1 MDRSQDWLRQ
11 AERDLEQ
18 ARWSLEGG
26 YPELA
31 CFLSQQAAQK
41 AVKALC
47 QAKKVEAR
55 GHMITRL
62 LEAVSVEVTAAPE
75 VLSAA
80 KALDRHY
87 IPARYPNSFE
97 TGTPADY
104 YTSEDA
110 QDAIGHAQRIIEF
123 CQQHL

>member
-31 CFLSQQAAQK
+31 CFLSQQAAEK

-47 QAKKVEAR
+47 QAKKVGAW
-55 GHMITRL
+55 GQMITRL
-62 LEAVSVEVTAAPE
+62 LQAVSVEVTATPE

-104 YTSEDA
+104 YTLEDA
-110 QDAIGHAQRIIEF
+110 QDAIGDAQRVIEF
-123 CQQHL
+123 CKQHL

>member
-104 YTSEDA
+104 YTLEDA
-110 QDAIGHAQRIIEF
+110 QDAIGDAQRVIEF
-123 CQQHL
+123 CKQHL